1 MYDLAEIRGVNKKVK
16 YYILPGLIYNG
27 AFFKDGKIHVYAY
40 SNKQ

>member
-16 YYILPGLIYNG
+16 YYILPGLFYNG
-27 AFFKDGKIHVYAY
+27 AFFQDGKIHVYAY